1 MRSRDGLTCALR
13 FCLVF
18 RWRGRA
24 TGDIQTVGSV
34 CPVGLL
40 VCERKKAGK
49 QHSTDLFSYL
59 ANHSWFFVGDV
70 ACLLALFDPE
80 VPFRRLKATAEA
92 N

>member
-1 MRSRDGLTCALR
+1 MGSHVLSGSASCSVGGGGQLAI
-13 FCLVF
+13 F
-18 RWRGRA
+18 RPL
-24 TGDIQTVGSV
+24 DLSV
-34 CPVGLL
+34 LL
-40 VCERKKAGK
+40 VCWSVKGRRRAK
-49 QHSTDLFSYL
+49 QHSTNLFSYP